1 MLFSLAATWT
11 IVSSVNETV
20 SLLATSASVNSYAS
34 ISDITEPE
42 FNGAEAVELAVK
54 MSSSAISSTPG
65 QSVSF
70 VIAVLSVASVIAV
83 LAT

>member
-42 FNGAEAVELAVK
+42 FNGAAAVEPAYPGNQ
-54 MSSSAISSTPG
+54 SGAIDAERCVRHHAGSG
-65 QSVSF
+65 
-70 VIAVLSVASVIAV
+70 
-83 LAT
+83 